1 MREWIAE
8 RPMLVRFVLFAVVL
22 LGVGVGCY
30 MWGKKSAPPAV
41 VDTAENKLIHGLNVN
56 SHTGDSTRPV
66 AYIFEK
72 IPVTR
77 GEFGEYLITRFG
89 AERVDFMVNRKI
101 VEMECAKHRIVVTD
115 EEVEKRFQED
125 LGMFGPTRL
134 TRTEFVNSVL
144 KRFGKTESEWRE
156 DVIRPKL
163 WMEKLIVLQKGV
175 VITDDDIQKAFEA
188 KFGPQVECRMIAFDK
203 DTAHAKMRV
212 WENARKGAKEF
223 IEEAR
228 KQPIPTLAASEGK
241 VPAIHRHFGDKIL
254 EDVAFGLKVG
264 DVSGLIELK
273 DGSVVI
279 LLCERHISENKLASL
294 SNERTRL
301 RDEMY
306 SMRMAQRIPEV
317 FQQLRQA
324 ANVKVVLSDNA
335 LVPVSYTPPLPQVPQ
350 VVTPSGPKIEIP
362 PPPTPGEVIVP
373 KGVTPLPE
381 PMPLP
386 PLKIDPPPPMP
397 VAPMPMPMPMPEVK
411 K

>member
-1 MREWIAE
+1 
-8 RPMLVRFVLFAVVL
+8 
-22 LGVGVGCY
+22 
-30 MWGKKSAPPAV
+30 
-41 VDTAENKLIHGLNVN
+41 
-56 SHTGDSTRPV
+56 
-66 AYIFEK
+66 
-72 IPVTR
+72 
-77 GEFGEYLITRFG
+77 
-89 AERVDFMVNRKI
+89 
-101 VEMECAKHRIVVTD
+101 
-115 EEVEKRFQED
+115 
-125 LGMFGPTRL
+125 
-134 TRTEFVNSVL
+134 
-144 KRFGKTESEWRE
+144 
-156 DVIRPKL
+156 
-163 WMEKLIVLQKGV
+163 
-175 VITDDDIQKAFEA
+175 
-188 KFGPQVECRMIAFDK
+188 
-203 DTAHAKMRV
+203 
-212 WENARKGAKEF
+212 
-223 IEEAR
+223 
-228 KQPIPTLAASEGK
+228 
-241 VPAIHRHFGDKIL
+241 
-254 EDVAFGLKVG
+254 VAFGLKVG